1 LSEPITFERDGV
13 VYCLRFVP
21 LAYQEYVTHVTAR
34 SVLYTISYPATSAEL
49 AAAGYMRVPSVEE
62 LAKILFLYT
71 TPGLE
76 RPMDGHE
83 WYWDNEAP
91 DGVKEM
97 YREDARAVLRALGVE
112 TDGTRD

>member
-1 LSEPITFERDGV
+1 MYLSERITFERDGV

-62 LAKILFLYT
+62 LARALYSVEDVAAT
-71 TPGLE
+71 TYGVDLMPWE
-76 RPMDGHE
+76 RRSE
-83 WYWDNEAP
+83 ETRT
-91 DGVKEM
+91 E
-97 YREDARAVLRALGVE
+97 YRETARAVLRALGVMG
-112 TDGTRD
+112 DADD